1 MGGDLHYN
9 LGFAPESYGVF
20 TGNTLNYAARKPAIF
35 DTVANFAK
43 YNFTLTPDNA
53 NSPTPLISA
62 TNIVLG
68 SDSSNIS
75 DGSRTSSDISVVGI
89 HSGKILSAGDHFILM
104 QSNGTFTVNGST
116 NTPIVSLAQ
125 QGISLLYDVQTEI
138 DSNNKQVTATI
149 LNRHGGSAGAYIR
162 TNPQLKAL
170 SEGHLSA
177 LTQLTEG
184 ADVVAY
190 DIFDKI
196 QTRSDNSFTPL
207 IIKSGS
213 RNRYNSG
220 SHIKT
225 NDSLFVGGVTYTNA
239 KLKTAA
245 FIEMGRGNYDTY
257 SSFYKVANTHG
268 SGHNKY
274 TGLGVVA
281 KYQFTHG
288 LYTDGSLRFGRSHNK
303 FSSNDIRNIA
313 TGERAKYSINSPY
326 ISAHVGTGYIFSLDK
341 ANTLDF

>member
-1 MGGDLHYN
+1 MGGALHYN
-9 LGFAPESYGVF
+9 LGFAPESYDVF

-170 SEGHLSA
+170 SEEHLSA
-177 LTQLTEG
+177 LTQLTQG
-184 ADVVAY
+184 GQMLLFM
-190 DIFDKI
+190 IFLIKYKLEV
-196 QTRSDNSFTPL
+196 TTVSHRSL
-207 IIKSGS
+207 
-213 RNRYNSG
+213 
-220 SHIKT
+220 
-225 NDSLFVGGVTYTNA
+225 
-239 KLKTAA
+239 
-245 FIEMGRGNYDTY
+245 
-257 SSFYKVANTHG
+257 
-268 SGHNKY
+268 
-274 TGLGVVA
+274 
-281 KYQFTHG
+281 
-288 LYTDGSLRFGRSHNK
+288 
-303 FSSNDIRNIA
+303 
-313 TGERAKYSINSPY
+313 
-326 ISAHVGTGYIFSLDK
+326 
-341 ANTLDF
+341 